1 MRDGAADEPG
11 ARSRGR
17 GGLGRPGFC
26 GSARRGRDEIAQY
39 RDEAWGAQS
48 PKIRPSSSQ
57 RQQGG
62 PEKSKPAGFVADGQ
76 FQPKCLGSEFSR
88 QIAVDF
94 ESNAN
99 LHKRGSCPGHSHL
112 PFLSEERQTYNGPFQ
127 VARSAGRDMRKRP
140 APELACRPSLRSSRA
155 SEANVPERAI
165 AHRQK
170 RADRRLLDAPSE
182 GGHQPAFQGSHQA
195 TRPCLP
201 GYSARLTGDTLEIVL
216 KYSASISNLR
226 GAGHPAALSAAAR
239 RPAFRLPVS
248 IHSPPPRC
256 FSALVSSRRL
266 APEPPLGSL
275 EMTSVFPCFCPSSY

>member
-17 GGLGRPGFC
+17 GGLGQPGFC
-26 GSARRGRDEIAQY
+26 GSARRGREEIAQY

-112 PFLSEERQTYNGPFQ
+112 PFLSEERQTYSGPFQ
-127 VARSAGRDMRKRP
+127 VARSAGRDMRQLP
-140 APELACRPSLRSSRA
+140 AAELACRPSPRSSRA
-155 SEANVPERAI
+155 SEANVPECAI

-182 GGHQPAFQGSHQA
+182 GGHQPAFQGGHQA

-216 KYSASISNLR
+216 ILGLNQQPARSGPSGWSLR
-226 GAGHPAALSAAAR
+226 GCSSSRVP
-239 RPAFRLPVS
+239 PPVS
-248 IHSPPPRC
+248 IHSPPT
-256 FSALVSSRRL
+256 ALFLGLLSSRRL
-266 APEPPLGSL
+266 APVPPLGSL
-275 EMTSVFPCFCPSSY
+275 EMAGVFPCFCPSPY

>member
-112 PFLSEERQTYNGPFQ
+112 PFLSEERQTYSGPFQ
-127 VARSAGRDMRKRP
+127 VARSAGRDMRQLPCGRID
-140 APELACRPSLRSSRA
+140 CG
-155 SEANVPERAI
+155 VPERV
-165 AHRQK
+165 
-170 RADRRLLDAPSE
+170 
-182 GGHQPAFQGSHQA
+182 
-195 TRPCLP
+195 RPMCL
-201 GYSARLTGDTLEIVL
+201 SARSLIDESALIAACSMRQAREATTSISRWPSGDLSMFARIFRASQGTRW
-216 KYSASISNLR
+216 KSYSYSASISNLR
-226 GAGHPAALSAAAR
+226 GAGCRLLSPRLLVVPRSASRCQFIRPRRVVSRHWSLRAA
-239 RPAFRLPVS
+239 
-248 IHSPPPRC
+248 
-256 FSALVSSRRL
+256 
-266 APEPPLGSL
+266 
-275 EMTSVFPCFCPSSY
+275 

>member
-1 MRDGAADEPG
+1 LRQCEE
-11 ARSRGR
+11 GR
-17 GGLGRPGFC
+17 E
-26 GSARRGRDEIAQY
+26 EIAQY

-112 PFLSEERQTYNGPFQ
+112 PFLSEERQTYSGPFQ
-127 VARSAGRDMRKRP
+127 VARSAGRDMRQLPCGGIGVSPITARGIPERVRP
-140 APELACRPSLRSSRA
+140 MCLSARSLIDESALIAACSMRQAREATTSISRWPSGDLSMFARIFRA
-155 SEANVPERAI
+155 S
-165 AHRQK
+165 
-170 RADRRLLDAPSE
+170 
-182 GGHQPAFQGSHQA
+182 QG
-195 TRPCLP
+195 TRWKS
-201 GYSARLTGDTLEIVL
+201 YS
-216 KYSASISNLR
+216 YSASISNLR

-239 RPAFRLPVS
+239 RPAFRLPCQFIRPHRVVS
-248 IHSPPPRC
+248 RHW
-256 FSALVSSRRL
+256 
-266 APEPPLGSL
+266 SL
-275 EMTSVFPCFCPSSY
+275 RAA

>member
-17 GGLGRPGFC
+17 GGLGAAGVLRQCEEGLE
-26 GSARRGRDEIAQY
+26 EIAQY

-112 PFLSEERQTYNGPFQ
+112 PFLSEEHQTYNGPFQ
-127 VARSAGRDMRKRP
+127 VARSAGRDMRKLP
-140 APELACRPSLRSSRA
+140 CGGIGVAEF
-155 SEANVPERAI
+155 
-165 AHRQK
+165 
-170 RADRRLLDAPSE
+170 PSE
-182 GGHQPAFQGSHQA
+182 GGHLPALASQSRASGLLRSTSH
-195 TRPCLP
+195 CL
-201 GYSARLTGDTLEIVL
+201 GEYWGWQKRQLI
-216 KYSASISNLR
+216 
-226 GAGHPAALSAAAR
+226 
-239 RPAFRLPVS
+239 
-248 IHSPPPRC
+248 
-256 FSALVSSRRL
+256 
-266 APEPPLGSL
+266 
-275 EMTSVFPCFCPSSY
+275 

>member
-17 GGLGRPGFC
+17 GGLGRPGFS
-26 GSARRGRDEIAQY
+26 GSAIHGGAETKLPNIEMRP
-39 RDEAWGAQS
+39 GAQG

-127 VARSAGRDMRKRP
+127 VARSAGRDMRQLP
-140 APELACRPSLRSSRA
+140 CGGIGVSPITAEF
-155 SEANVPERAI
+155 
-165 AHRQK
+165 
-170 RADRRLLDAPSE
+170 PSE
-182 GGHQPAFQGSHQA
+182 
-195 TRPCLP
+195 
-201 GYSARLTGDTLEIVL
+201 
-216 KYSASISNLR
+216 
-226 GAGHPAALSAAAR
+226 
-239 RPAFRLPVS
+239 
-248 IHSPPPRC
+248 
-256 FSALVSSRRL
+256 
-266 APEPPLGSL
+266 
-275 EMTSVFPCFCPSSY
+275 

>member
-1 MRDGAADEPG
+1 MVQQT
-11 ARSRGR
+11 SRGLEVEAEVAWGGRGFAAVR
-17 GGLGRPGFC
+17 GGAGRKLPNIEMRPGVHK
-26 GSARRGRDEIAQY
+26 G
-39 RDEAWGAQS
+39 

-112 PFLSEERQTYNGPFQ
+112 PFLSEERQTYSGPFQ
-127 VARSAGRDMRKRP
+127 VARSAGRDMRQLPCGRID
-140 APELACRPSLRSSRA
+140 CG
-155 SEANVPERAI
+155 VPERV
-165 AHRQK
+165 
-170 RADRRLLDAPSE
+170 
-182 GGHQPAFQGSHQA
+182 
-195 TRPCLP
+195 RPMCL
-201 GYSARLTGDTLEIVL
+201 SARSLIDESALIAACSMRQAREATTSISRWPSGDLSMFARIFRASQGTRW
-216 KYSASISNLR
+216 KSYSYSASISNLR
-226 GAGHPAALSAAAR
+226 GAGCPAALSAAAR

-266 APEPPLGSL
+266 APVPPLGSL